1 MEILKIVVLLV
12 LGLIILIKSADY
24 FVDAA
29 VKIAELSGIPKLI
42 IGATIVSLAT
52 TLPEMFTSLSA
63 LFSGSNEASDM
74 AVGNA
79 IGSVI
84 FNTGVILSIAAIF
97 MSGKSDRNSIIEKAI
112 ILGIGLVML
121 WLFSFDG
128 IVKWYEGAVLLWL
141 VIIYLITNIVSTRKH
156 RMQNNNHHN
165 NAHNKSK
172 ILFINFI
179 ILFASAIGIYFG
191 AQLLVN
197 NSIKI
202 AEMANV
208 SGRFISITIMA
219 IGTSLPE
226 LTTTITSVIK
236 KEQSLSVGNVLGA
249 NILNITL
256 VLGGCGIL
264 AHQGLKVKSA
274 TLFIDLPLAFFII
287 AIFVIPVI
295 WDGKLRKWQGILAI
309 STYVI
314 YMTYLLLSI

>member
-1 MEILKIVVLLV
+1 MEIFKIIVLLV
-12 LGLIILIKSADY
+12 LGLIILIKSADF

-52 TLPEMFTSLSA
+52 TLPELFTSLSA
-63 LFSGSNEASDM
+63 LFSGTTDASDM

-84 FNTGVILSIAAIF
+84 FNTSVILSIAAIF
-97 MSGKSDRNSIIEKAI
+97 MSGKTERNSIIEKAI
-112 ILGIGLVML
+112 VLGLGLVIL
-121 WLFSFDG
+121 WLFSLDG
-128 IVKWYEGAVLLWL
+128 LVNWYEGVFLLLLVVIYIIINVISTNKYRVL
-141 VIIYLITNIVSTRKH
+141 
-156 RMQNNNHHN
+156 NNNH
-165 NAHNKSK
+165 NKNVHHK
-172 ILFINFI
+172 GRILLLNFFILFV
-179 ILFASAIGIYFG
+179 SAIGIYMG
-191 AQLLVN
+191 AQFLVN

-202 AEMANV
+202 AELANV

-256 VLGGCGIL
+256 VLGSCGVL
-264 AHQGLKVKSA
+264 ANHGLKVKTD
-274 TLFIDLPLAFFII
+274 TLFIDLPLAFIII
-287 AIFVIPVI
+287 AIFVIPII
-295 WDGKLRKWQGILAI
+295 WDGKLKKWQGIVAL
-309 STYVI
+309 STYII